1 MGSALA
7 KGLLDASDADST
19 NCPANLRFIMCTNT
33 EASCKSLQER
43 FRPHSSRIEYLYAN
57 NVKAMREA
65 DVIILGFKPYMAEM
79 ILKASG
85 IREAIEGKLVISML
99 AGVKALQ
106 IQDTIS
112 GGISSTKAVPYVV
125 RAIPSVAAQYRQTI
139 TILEQTEPAL
149 PPEHSNMLEMLF
161 QLVGYIKYL
170 PTTLVN
176 LGTVLTTGCLATLS
190 VALEGLLDGAVVEG
204 LKRKDALELVAHG
217 VTGLSAMLENGAH
230 PSLMREEISSPRG
243 CTIQTLMTVERGGT
257 RATFAQALM
266 DGICH
271 LDKGAAK
278 R

>member
-33 EASCKSLQER
+33 EALCKSLQER

-85 IREAIEGKLVISML
+85 IKEAIEGKLMISML
-99 AGVKALQ
+99 AG

-161 QLVGYIKYL
+161 QLIGYIKYL